1 MKQNEVTVIPVERIE
16 SKIYFIH
23 GKKVMLDRDLADLY
37 GVQTKVLNQA
47 VKRNKK
53 RFPDDDFMFQLTV
66 KEAENFK
73 SLILQDA
80 IPKEEARSRSQIV
93 TLNTERGKN
102 IKYLPFAF
110 TESGVAMLSSV
121 LNSERAILVNIKI
134 IKTFTRLRALIA
146 SNAELRQ
153 KIEDLERRYEKR
165 FDAHDQQMKE
175 IFEAIQK
182 LLTPPEEPKKNK
194 IGFGVD

>member
-1 MKQNEVTVIPVERIE
+1 
-16 SKIYFIH
+16 
-23 GKKVMLDRDLADLY
+23 
-37 GVQTKVLNQA
+37 
-47 VKRNKK
+47 
-53 RFPDDDFMFQLTV
+53 
-66 KEAENFK
+66 
-73 SLILQDA
+73 
-80 IPKEEARSRSQIV
+80 
-93 TLNTERGKN
+93 
-102 IKYLPFAF
+102 
-110 TESGVAMLSSV
+110 MLSSV

-194 IGFGVD
+194 IGFGVE